1 MSMIQI
7 RHVPEKLHRRLKM
20 RAARAGMSL
29 SEYVLREIRQITERP
44 TLEELTERIKGHEPL
59 LKKLNS
65 AQALREERN
74 HR

>member
-1 MSMIQI
+1 
-7 RHVPEKLHRRLKM
+7 M
-20 RAARAGMSL
+20 RAAHAGMSL
-29 SEYVLREIRQITERP
+29 SEYILREIRQITERP